1 MPAHESASAARPAD
15 GAANPDGHSVSVGP
29 LISVA
34 ELAAALAG
42 SEPPTLI
49 DVRWRLGG
57 PPGIESYRAGHL
69 PGAVYLDLDAQLAG
83 APGAGGRHPLPDT
96 AAFEAA
102 MRGAGVS
109 ADSQVVVYDEAD
121 STIAARPW
129 WMLRYYGHERVRVLD
144 GGLRAWKAAGMQV
157 STEDASRAPGD
168 FTARPGKLPVVDAAG
183 AADLAQTGVLLDA
196 RAPAR
201 YRGETE
207 PVDPVA
213 GHIPGALSA
222 PTAENV
228 TSGGLFRPVA
238 ELRARYANLGI
249 KAAAAGMDG
258 NSGGA
263 GTGGAGTGR
272 DGTVQEV
279 GAYCGSGVTAAHEV
293 LALALVGVPAA
304 LYVGSWSDW
313 LTDPERPVATG
324 PRPG

>member
-1 MPAHESASAARPAD
+1 MPPHESASAARPSGSAE
-15 GAANPDGHSVSVGP
+15 NPDEQPISAGP

-34 ELAAALAG
+34 ELAEALAG
-42 SEPPTLI
+42 SEPPVLI

-69 PGAVYLDLDAQLAG
+69 PSASYLDLDAQLAG
-83 APGAGGRHPLPDT
+83 TPGAGGRHPLPDT

-102 MRGAGVS
+102 MRSAGVS
-109 ADSQVVVYDEAD
+109 ANSQVVVYDEAD

-144 GGLRAWKAAGMQV
+144 GGFRAWKTAGLQV
-157 STEDASRAPGD
+157 STEDAEPAPGD
-168 FTARPGKLPVVDAAG
+168 FTARPGQLPVVDAEG
-183 AADLAQTGVLLDA
+183 AADLAQTGILLDA

-228 TSGGLFRPVA
+228 TAGGLFRPVA
-238 ELRARYANLGI
+238 ELRARYANLGV
-249 KAAAAGMDG
+249 KAADDSMDSNG
-258 NSGGA
+258 DGA
-263 GTGGAGTGR
+263 R
-272 DGTVQEV
+272 KDSDGTAQPV

-293 LALALVGVPAA
+293 LALNLVGVPAA

-313 LTDPERPVATG
+313 VTDPQRPVATG

>member
-1 MPAHESASAARPAD
+1 MPAHESASAARPAGRAVSPD
-15 GAANPDGHSVSVGP
+15 EHAAGGDP
-29 LISVA
+29 LISAA
-34 ELAAALAG
+34 ELAEALSG
-42 SEPPTLI
+42 SEPPVLI

-57 PPGIESYRAGHL
+57 PPGIESYREGHL
-69 PGAVYLDLDAQLAG
+69 PGAVYLDLDDQLAG
-83 APGAGGRHPLPDT
+83 APGTGGRHPLPDT
-96 AAFEAA
+96 TAFESA

-109 ADSQVVVYDEAD
+109 AGSQVVVYDEAD

-144 GGLRAWKAAGMQV
+144 GGFRAWKKAGLPV
-157 STEDASRAPGD
+157 STEDASPAPGN
-168 FTARPGKLPVVDAAG
+168 FTARPGQLPVVDADG
-183 AADLAQTGVLLDA
+183 AADLARTGILLDA

-228 TSGGLFRPVA
+228 TAGGLFRPVA
-238 ELRARYANLGI
+238 ELRARYANLGV
-249 KAAAAGMDG
+249 KAAADESVDS
-258 NSGGA
+258 NGGA
-263 GTGGAGTGR
+263 TRLDG
-272 DGTVQEV
+272 DGTAQQV

-293 LALALVGVPAA
+293 LALALAGVPAA

-313 LTDPERPVATG
+313 VTNHARPVATG
-324 PRPG
+324 PQPG